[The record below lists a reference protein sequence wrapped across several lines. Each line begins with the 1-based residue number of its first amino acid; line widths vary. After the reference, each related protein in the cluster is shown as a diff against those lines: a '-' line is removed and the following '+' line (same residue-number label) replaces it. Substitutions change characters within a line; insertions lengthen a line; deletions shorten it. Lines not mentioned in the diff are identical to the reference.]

1 MEAIEVCARRRAMLG
16 VVTVGRGSSLDA
28 EILGVPPGVLAVQ
41 MHIGQAGG
49 DSYGAVEAVELTGGR
64 WRVYASGLYFPEAGT
79 VAFHLTGLDGNGG
92 SVWLGRGTVVVE
104 PSVLHADSADVPL
117 IPQDT
122 YVRNPETGLYHRL
135 TCVIEDGE
143 IVPQI
148 DGEGVAR

>member
-1 MEAIEVCARRRAMLG
+1 METIEIRAGRRAMLG

-28 EILGVPPGVLAVQ
+28 MICGVPPNVLAVQ
-41 MHIGQAGG
+41 MHIGRSGG
-49 DSYGAVEAVELTGGR
+49 DSFGAVEAVELTGGR
-64 WRVYASGLYFPEAGT
+64 WRVYASGLYFPEAGA
-79 VAFHLTGLDGNGG
+79 VEFHVTGLDGRGG
-92 SVWLGRGTVVVE
+92 SVWLGRGRVVVE

-122 YVRNPETGLYHRL
+122 YVRNPQTGLYHRL

-148 DGEGVAR
+148 DGEGVER